1 MTERETRDE
10 SSRLSEESSATK
22 LDLSRYRTSGLVGH
36 VVELISVPHALRRVI
51 VVTLYLSTAVCA
63 AIGLIFAQAELSGVG
78 WIVLCAYSLI
88 AGFGLGILLG
98 FLRVLSRALASIEEL
113 LKITLNIT
121 GNAADD
127 YANLQ
132 SGTMQMPSAG
142 ELVEQVYEE
151 VVLPTIEEAV
161 SEAFGFLG
169 RPILWLYRRSVGAAV
184 RYVIKKMARFT
195 MTQKQETATV
205 EETKQHI
212 GTLSKYSQH
221 IRDYTTQAAEFVHR
235 VSRRIRFF
243 ATLPLYIA
251 FFVCLFMAF
260 VPILVVRLF
269 ATGEPA
275 E

>member
-1 MTERETRDE
+1 MTEKETPNESNE
-10 SSRLSEESSATK
+10 SSEEIPAAK
-22 LDLSRYRTSGLVGH
+22 LDLSRYRTSGLVGN

-63 AIGLIFAQAELSGVG
+63 AIGMIFAQATLSGVG
-78 WIVLCAYSLI
+78 WLALCAYSLI

-98 FLRVLSRALASIEEL
+98 VLRVLSRALASIEEL

-121 GNAADD
+121 ENAADD
-127 YANLQ
+127 YAKLQ
-132 SGTMQMPSAG
+132 SGAIHIPSAG

-151 VVLPTIEEAV
+151 VLLPTIEEAV
-161 SEAFGFLG
+161 AEAFGFLG

-195 MTQKQETATV
+195 MTQKQAVATV

-212 GTLSKYSQH
+212 GTLAKYPEY
-221 IRDYTTQAAEFVHR
+221 IRDYTKQAAALVHR
-235 VSRRIRFF
+235 VSRKIRFF

-260 VPILVVRLF
+260 VPIVVLRFF
-269 ATGEPA
+269 ATGEPS